1 MYLHNLNPRITM
13 KKKALPL
20 TLALA
25 ALALLPAC
33 ATVERD
39 GTVRTSTVT
48 TESSSVSL
56 APTTATQTTVRS
68 Y

>member
-13 KKKALPL
+13 KKVLPL
-20 TLALA
+20 TFALA
-25 ALALLPAC
+25 AVALLPAC
-33 ATVERD
+33 TTVD
-39 GTVRTSTVT
+39 HDATVRTSTVT